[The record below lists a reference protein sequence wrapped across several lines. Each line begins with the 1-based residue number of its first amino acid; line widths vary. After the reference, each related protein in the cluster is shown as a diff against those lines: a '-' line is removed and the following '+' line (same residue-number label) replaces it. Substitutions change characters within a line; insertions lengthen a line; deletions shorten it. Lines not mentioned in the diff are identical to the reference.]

1 MNIILIGGPG
11 SGKSTYAEF
20 ITKEFGIDHIYPGEL
35 LRKEKEKGGE
45 IAKRLSNL
53 GKGGFA
59 PNDIVLDLIK
69 DAVAKA
75 DKGFV
80 FDGYPRYMQQVKDLE
95 KEGIKIDKVVYLN
108 VSPEEV
114 IRRLTKR
121 GRADDKP
128 EIIKNRIALYK
139 KETGP
144 VVEYYRNKPGFIE
157 VKAEGGEPKDIA
169 KKIINRLK
177 GKTLSEFKMYL
188 NEGVY
193 DPGIFKAFFLA
204 GGPGSGKTFVT
215 QSAFAGTGLKVVN
228 SDAAFERGLK
238 QANLSLKM
246 PDEEEYFRNIIR
258 QRAKTTASNILD
270 TYVQGRL
277 GLVIDA
283 TGRDLPLVQRQVGML
298 RNIGYDCYMVF
309 VNTSLD
315 VALERNKTRSRS
327 IPEYI
332 VKKSWEGVQAN
343 IGAFQRVFSPN
354 KMLIVDNNRSEKE
367 LVSMVLS
374 QASKFIRSRL
384 KTKPENGI
392 ALSWIK
398 KELELK
404 RKWDLKTLY

>member
-169 KKIINRLK
+169 KKIINKLK
-177 GKTLSEFKMYL
+177 GKTLNEFRQYL

-384 KTKPENGI
+384 RTKPENGI

>member
-11 SGKSTYAEF
+11 SGKSTYAKF
-20 ITKEFGIDHIYPGEL
+20 ITKEFDIEHIYPGEL
-35 LRKEKEKGGE
+35 LRKAKAQGGE
-45 IAKRLSNL
+45 MAKRLSDL

-59 PNDIVLDLIK
+59 PNDIVLKLVK

-80 FDGYPRYMQQVKDLE
+80 FDGFPRYMQQVRDLE
-95 KEGIKIDKVVYLN
+95 REEIKIDKVVYLN

-114 IRRLTKR
+114 IRRLTAR
-121 GRADDKP
+121 GREDDKP

-144 VVEYYRNKPGFIE
+144 VVEYYRRKPGFIE
-157 VKAEGGEPKDIA
+157 VKAEGGEPEEIA
-169 KKIINRLK
+169 NRIIKQLK
-177 GKTLSEFKMYL
+177 AKPLREFREYLS
-188 NEGVY
+188 EGVY

-215 QSAFAGTGLKVVN
+215 STAFGGTGLKVVN
-228 SDAAFERGLK
+228 SDKAFERGLK

-246 PDEEEYFRNIIR
+246 PDEEEYFRNIVR
-258 QRAKTTASNILD
+258 QKAKMTATTMLD
-270 TYVQGRL
+270 KYVEGRL

-283 TGRDLPLVQRQVGML
+283 TGRDKDLVQRQHSML

-315 VALERNKTRSRS
+315 VALERNKNRPRS
-327 IPEYI
+327 IPDYI
-332 VKKSWEGVQAN
+332 VKTNWNGVQSN
-343 IGAFQRVFSPN
+343 IGSFQRIFSPN

-367 LVSMVLS
+367 LVTQTLS
-374 QASKFIRSRL
+374 TASKFIRSKLR
-384 KTKPENGI
+384 TKPENGI

-398 KELELK
+398 KELEAK
-404 RKWDLKTLY
+404 RRW

>member
-35 LRKEKEKGGE
+35 LRKEKAKGGE

-59 PNDIVLDLIK
+59 PNDIVLKLIK

-75 DKGFV
+75 KDGFV
-80 FDGYPRYMQQVKDLE
+80 FDGFPRYMQQVRDLE
-95 KEGIKIDKVVYLN
+95 KEGIKIDKIVYLN

-114 IRRLTKR
+114 IRLLTKR

-177 GKTLSEFKMYL
+177 GKTLNEFRHYL

-215 QSAFAGTGLKVVN
+215 QSAFSGTGLKVVN

-238 QANLSLKM
+238 KANLSLKM

-258 QRAKTTASNILD
+258 QRAKTTAANILD

-283 TGRDLPLVQRQVGML
+283 TGRDLPLIQRQVSML
-298 RNIGYDCYMVF
+298 KNIGYDCYMVF

-315 VALERNKTRSRS
+315 VALERNKKRPRS

-332 VKKSWEGVQAN
+332 VTKSWEGVQAN
-343 IGAFQRVFSPN
+343 IGSFQRVFSPN

-367 LVSMVLS
+367 LVSNVLN

-384 KTKPENGI
+384 RTKPENGI

-398 KELELK
+398 KEIELK
-404 RKWDLKTLY
+404 RR